1 MALTIS
7 LSYSNE
13 TKSGTAY
20 IGTITDAT
28 ANYGT
33 SGNPARSAGAFYI
46 SGRKLN
52 KDGTLDE
59 ALVFSS
65 YDQEVDTSFTFTIP
79 KDGWH
84 EFYGMFVR
92 DYDNAKAYVQY
103 ELAYQDSN
111 NTVYRALQAT
121 TGNAPPN
128 ATYWEAISSPTSVI
142 DNVGAANES
151 PNLEYQIYNRI
162 IYPNAKAFSGTASA
176 AAALECCG
184 DCERSEDVQLYE
196 QAVVNVDALNNY
208 DTRSQHALGEEL
220 ARHSDELIAENS

>member
-1 MALTIS
+1 MALTIA
-7 LSYSNE
+7 LSYSAE
-13 TKSGTAY
+13 TKSGTEF

-28 ANYGT
+28 ANYGG
-33 SGNPARSAGAFYI
+33 SNPARSAGAFYI

-52 KDGTLDE
+52 KDGTEDE
-59 ALVFSS
+59 ALVFTS

-92 DYDNAKAYVQY
+92 DYDNAYAYSQY
-103 ELAYQDSN
+103 ELAYQTDEV
-111 NTVYRALQAT
+111 VYRALQAT

-128 ATYWEAISSPTSVI
+128 ATYWEVVSSPTSVI
-142 DNVGAANES
+142 DNVGASNES

-162 IYPNAKAFSGTASA
+162 IYPNAKTFSGTTAA

-184 DCERSEDVQLYE
+184 DCERSEDVLLYE
-196 QAVVNVDALNNY
+196 QAGANVDALNNY
-208 DTRSQHALGEEL
+208 DTRGQYALGEEL
-220 ARHSDELIAENS
+220 ARNSDELIADN

>member
-7 LSYSNE
+7 LSYSAE
-13 TKSGTAY
+13 TKSGNTFL
-20 IGTITDAT
+20 GTLTDST
-28 ANYGT
+28 VYGT
-33 SGNPARSAGAFYI
+33 GGNPARSAGAFYI
-46 SGRKLN
+46 SGKKLK

-59 ALVFSS
+59 NLVFSS

-84 EFYGMFVR
+84 QFYGVFVR

-111 NTVYRALQAT
+111 NTVYRALQST

-128 ATYWEAISSPTSVI
+128 ATYWEVISSPTSVV
-142 DNVGAANES
+142 DNVGSATES

-162 IYPNAKAFSGTASA
+162 IYPNAKTFSGTTAA

-184 DCERSEDVQLYE
+184 DCERTEDVLLYE
-196 QAVVNVDALNNY
+196 QAGAIVDALNNY
-208 DTRSQHALGEEL
+208 DTRGQHALGEEL
-220 ARHSDELIAENS
+220 ARQSDELIADNS

>member
-7 LSYSNE
+7 LSYSSE
-13 TKSGTAY
+13 IKSGTTY
-20 IGTITDAT
+20 LGTITDST
-28 ANYGT
+28 VYG
-33 SGNPARSAGAFYI
+33 GANPARSAGAFYI
-46 SGRKLN
+46 SGKKLK

-65 YDQEVDTSFTFTIP
+65 SDQEVDTSFTFTIP

-84 EFYGMFVR
+84 QFYGVFVR
-92 DYDNAKAYVQY
+92 DYDNAEPYVQY
-103 ELAYQDSN
+103 ELVYQDSN
-111 NTVYRALQAT
+111 NTVYRALQST

-128 ATYWEAISSPTSVI
+128 ATYWEAISSPTSVV

-162 IYPNAKAFSGTASA
+162 IYPNAKAFAGTTSASA
-176 AAALECCG
+176 AVNGCS
-184 DCERSEDVQLYE
+184 DCERSEDVLLYE

-208 DTRSQHALGEEL
+208 DTRSQHALGEEI
-220 ARHSDELIAENS
+220 ARASDELIAES